1 MTAADPDG
9 AGSQTDRAD
18 PPPASS
24 SASATRRLALLAIV
38 GLLALLFI
46 AAFGRQMSS
55 VDPGLG
61 DQQRIYGAPQPTV
74 EAAS

>member
-1 MTAADPDG
+1 MTDP
-9 AGSQTDRAD
+9 AD

-24 SASATRRLALLAIV
+24 SGAATRRLVLLAIV

-46 AAFGRQMSS
+46 AAFGRQMGS

-61 DQQRIYGAPQPTV
+61 DQQRIYGAPQPSA

>member
-1 MTAADPDG
+1 MTAADPEG
-9 AGSQTDRAD
+9 AD
-18 PPPASS
+18 PMTGPAAPPTTSSS
-24 SASATRRLALLAIV
+24 SAATRRLVLLAIV

-46 AAFGRQMSS
+46 AAFGRQMGS

-61 DQQRIYGAPQPTV
+61 DQQRIYGAPQPSV

>member
-1 MTAADPDG
+1 M
-9 AGSQTDRAD
+9 
-18 PPPASS
+18 
-24 SASATRRLALLAIV
+24 LLLVV

-46 AAFGRQMSS
+46 AAFGRQMGS

-61 DQQRIYGAPQPTV
+61 DQHRIYGAPQPSL

>member
-1 MTAADPDG
+1 MTDA
-9 AGSQTDRAD
+9 AD
-18 PPPASS
+18 PPPAPSS
-24 SASATRRLALLAIV
+24 GAATRRLVLLAVV

-46 AAFGRQMSS
+46 AAFGRQVGS

>member
-1 MTAADPDG
+1 MTDA
-9 AGSQTDRAD
+9 AD

-24 SASATRRLALLAIV
+24 SGAATRRLVLLAVV

-46 AAFGRQMSS
+46 AAFGRQMSG

-61 DQQRIYGAPQPTV
+61 DQQRFYGAPQPTV

>member
-1 MTAADPDG
+1 MTDPV
-9 AGSQTDRAD
+9 D

-24 SASATRRLALLAIV
+24 GAAATRRVVLLAIV

-46 AAFGRQMSS
+46 AAFGRQMSG

>member
-1 MTAADPDG
+1 MTDA
-9 AGSQTDRAD
+9 AD

-46 AAFGRQMSS
+46 AAFGRQMGS

-61 DQQRIYGAPQPTV
+61 DQQRIYGAPQPSL

>member
-1 MTAADPDG
+1 MTEGDPEG
-9 AGSQTDRAD
+9 AGPRTDPAD

-24 SASATRRLALLAIV
+24 SGAATRRLVLLAIV

-46 AAFGRQMSS
+46 AAFGRQMGS